1 VFIPVRLPQNAY
13 DLTRSTREMAPAL
26 AKAPAPRDGLTGT
39 TSAPFVMPALRDIG
53 GELDRMLAGLAPS
66 AQSSSLGTLGLGRI
80 NLDRSSTLS
89 STAAIN
95 TAVSSYQK
103 VQLAFGS
110 STAVAQVS
118 GTYKGTGSASGA
130 NALTVALDSSS
141 IMGNSASAIAFHV
154 SDQNGTTLFSY
165 AGNATAG
172 QTIKLGDDIGLAL
185 TFSQGS
191 LVAGQT
197 GRTGV
202 SRIVPTTVDAS
213 ARFDDADVNARPR
226 FDGGATVGAG
236 SFTINGKTITVAGD
250 DSIKSVLQRITE
262 QAPDIIASYENE
274 TIKLTTRD
282 STREAIVLAD
292 DTSGFLAATKLAGAQ
307 TKLGFIAPAQERL
320 ASSARFAAVTAGS
333 FKIGDTSIAVD
344 PQADT
349 LATVLARMNDAGQGR
364 DGLVAYY
371 DDGRDAV
378 VVRGGEDATTFGDDS
393 SGFLSALGLSPGRT
407 LSLAPRETILLDPGT
422 AARLERATAGRQ
434 AELVEQT
441 LAGPAFAGEAEDN
454 DNGSSSG
461 IGGTAAPGALGS
473 ARKAKAAYGRE
484 IADARDS
491 KTVSDSLAGLWSQ
504 PRSPVASPA
513 LAAAPTYDDNHN
525 LLAAS

>member
-1 VFIPVRLPQNAY
+1 MFIPVRLPQNAY
-13 DLTRSTREMAPAL
+13 DLSRATREMAPAI
-26 AKAPAPRDGLTGT
+26 AKSTGTRDVLTGT
-39 TSAPFVMPALRDIG
+39 TSAAFVMPALRDIG

-66 AQSSSLGTLGLGRI
+66 SKTTSPGTLGMGRI
-80 NLDRSSTLS
+80 NLDRSSVLK

-95 TAVSSYQK
+95 TAISSYQK

-110 STAVAQVS
+110 STSTAQVS
-118 GTYKGTGSASGA
+118 GTYKGTGAASGA
-130 NALTVALDSSS
+130 TALTVALDGSS
-141 IMGNSASAIAFHV
+141 IMGNSAAAVAFHV

-165 AGNATAG
+165 SGNATAG
-172 QTIKLGDDIGLAL
+172 QTISLGDDIGLAL

-202 SRIVPTTVDAS
+202 SRILPTTVDAS
-213 ARFDDADVNARPR
+213 ARFNDVDVNARPR
-226 FDGGATVGAG
+226 FDGGATVSAG
-236 SFTINGKTITVAGD
+236 SFTINGTTIAVGAD
-250 DSIKSVLQRITE
+250 DSIKSVLQRISE
-262 QAPDIIASYENE
+262 QAPEIIASYDNE
-274 TIKLTTRD
+274 TITLTTRD
-282 STREAIVLAD
+282 STHQAIVLSD

-307 TKLGFIAPAQERL
+307 TKLGFVAPAQERL
-320 ASSARFAAVTAGS
+320 ASSARFAAVTTGS
-333 FKIGDTSIAVD
+333 FQIGDTTITVD
-344 PQADT
+344 PQTDT
-349 LATVLARMNDAGQGR
+349 LASVLAKMNGNAGGSN
-364 DGLVAYY
+364 GLVAYY

-378 VVRGGEDATTFGDDS
+378 VVRGGEDATTLGEDT

-441 LAGPAFAGEAEDN
+441 LAGPAFAN
-454 DNGSSSG
+454 DAADGGADAGNG

-484 IADARDS
+484 IDDARDK
-491 KTVSDSLAGLWSQ
+491 KTTQDSVEGFWSQ
-504 PRSPVASPA
+504 PAAPA
-513 LAAAPTYDDNHN
+513 RAAAPTYDQNN
-525 LLAAS
+525 NMLAAS